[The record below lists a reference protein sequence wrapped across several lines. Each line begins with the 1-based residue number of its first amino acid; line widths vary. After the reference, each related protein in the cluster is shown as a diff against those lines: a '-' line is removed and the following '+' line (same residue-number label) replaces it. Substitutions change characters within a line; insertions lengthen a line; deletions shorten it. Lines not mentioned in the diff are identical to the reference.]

1 MNKKLVALAVAAA
14 VVAPLAAVADTT
26 LYGRIHTSL
35 EYEDGDA
42 IDISRSPT
50 TGAISESVSTA
61 DDTWN
66 VRNETTRIGVKG
78 SEDLGNGLKAI
89 FQAEW
94 AFNSAEGGST
104 AGGLGNRL
112 AYAGLSGG
120 WGTAAIG
127 RQWTPY
133 YGAVDKTDIFNG
145 GSFNNTYIGTFR
157 TGNAIQYVSPNWG
170 GFTAKA

>member
-42 IDISRSPT
+42 INVFYNATPGSGLTET
-50 TGAISESVSTA
+50 TLTA

-94 AFNSAEGGST
+94 VPGVQFQQKC
-104 AGGLGNRL
+104 
-112 AYAGLSGG
+112 
-120 WGTAAIG
+120 AIG
-127 RQWTPY
+127 LPT
-133 YGAVDKTDIFNG
+133 N
-145 GSFNNTYIGTFR
+145 
-157 TGNAIQYVSPNWG
+157 
-170 GFTAKA
+170 